1 MLGNPT
7 VYWNARACLK
17 IHCYNSQTC
26 SRACLKIA
34 FCKIPSQFA
43 SDFMLDLG
51 GVVGYIDE
59 IQHRIRCKVG
69 RKIVGMNF
77 QTRSRASLQEY
88 VIGTCQFLAIVRRN
102 CRTASGK
109 WADFQTEL
117 GTAFAIFI
125 LQISPIQLQLTYTS
139 SWILNVWMVASIFL
153 QSIPANAG
161 AVKGWLQNLLLRA
174 HTYSGIFLPDSADF
188 GSSPPLWD
196 YGRAIGRASCWFYGI
211 CAVCCVGKHRIK
223 KTENDFERARPCWA
237 TAHRGLFMKP
247 VYRHSTISKETVK
260 IDAAKKLGDVIF
272 NQKKPETP
280 DL

>member
-7 VYWNARACLK
+7 VYWNAIACLK
-17 IHCYNSQTC
+17 IHCY
-26 SRACLKIA
+26 
-34 FCKIPSQFA
+34 
-43 SDFMLDLG
+43 
-51 GVVGYIDE
+51 
-59 IQHRIRCKVG
+59 
-69 RKIVGMNF
+69 NF

-223 KTENDFERARPCWA
+223 KNRKWFRKSKALLGNSTQGIIYETSIQAFHDIQRNCENRCC
-237 TAHRGLFMKP
+237 
-247 VYRHSTISKETVK
+247 KETRWRHFQP
-260 IDAAKKLGDVIF
+260 KKAGNPWLINKSLVFRLYRNNAEDGTWTHTSIQTQD
-272 NQKKPETP
+272 P
-280 DL
+280 